1 MRAKTPDSGRL
12 LLVVAALVVALL
24 DVRVAGA
31 ALGVVPRGCPLMG
44 SLLGDTLR
52 VSPPMAMPVS
62 ALVGLR
68 SDRARDRALLLL
80 DGIDDIAICL
90 RGSQ

>member
-12 LLVVAALVVALL
+12 LLVVAALVVPLL

-31 ALGVVPRGCPLMG
+31 ALGVVPGSCPLTG
-44 SLLGDTLR
+44 SLLGETLR

-62 ALVGLR
+62 ASLGLR